1 MSDTNKTRDQLS
13 DGLDSMRRRI
23 AELETGPNEG
33 GQTQTALERFR
44 ERLRILF
51 EFASDA
57 YILVDFEGRIV
68 DGNSAA
74 GELTGYTREETI
86 GRSLVQINL
95 VHPDDLPKAAANLAK
110 TASGQPA
117 GPTEYRLTR
126 KDGSERVVET
136 KSFPVKV
143 GSETL
148 VLANARDITE
158 RRRTEEAL
166 KRAQQ
171 EMEARVRER
180 TADLAKANEELLREV
195 AEHRKTEA
203 ALRASEET
211 YRLVA
216 ENQTDVV
223 WAMDMNLRHTYCSPS
238 VTRLRGVSLEE
249 AMAEAPEDYLA
260 PSSLEIAMQALAE
273 ELAVENMG
281 QKDLSRTRN
290 LELEMTR
297 KDGSTVWTDNTIAPL
312 RDQEGRLVGLVGV
325 MRDISARRKAEEE
338 LRASEERYRVLA
350 ETANEMIVVAQ
361 DEVLKYSNPKAVE
374 ITGYSREEMARMP
387 FTELI
392 HPDDR
397 RMVME
402 RYLRRLSGEEFTHAY
417 PFRVVDKAGGIKWVE
432 INAVRT
438 TWEGKPA
445 TLNFLDD
452 ITQRRE
458 SEEAVAHHVKR
469 VEALHAVARTVC
481 ETLDRGELLNSALE
495 KVVEVTSADIGSIY
509 ILDEPEKVLSLKAQR
524 GMTDEFVRNVS
535 AVKLDDKELQTLRQ
549 WKELHAPLS
558 QVRSERTLRSVS
570 EALEKEQIRSF
581 AAVPLTAK
589 GNLQGVLSVGSRTGR
604 EFTPDDIDLLVAIG
618 QEIGVG
624 IENSMLL
631 ERTRE
636 LSITDDLTG
645 LYNRRHFYE
654 TLDIEMSRT
663 QRYGRPFSLVMV
675 DLDGFKAYNDKFGHA
690 TGDRVLKAF
699 AQTLTSAL
707 RKTDIAFRY
716 GGDEFTIIQ
725 PGTDADRAGKIVERI
740 RSKWLQ
746 KLKAE
751 KLDLETPLGFSAGIS
766 QFPKDAQTADAL
778 VSLADSALYRS
789 KRAGGFRTTLSS
801 DLVRA

>member
-1 MSDTNKTRDQLS
+1 MSDSDKTRDQLS
-13 DGLDSMRRRI
+13 DELNSMRRRV
-23 AELETGPNEG
+23 AELETAPNEG
-33 GQTQTALERFR
+33 GQTQTALEHFR
-44 ERLRILF
+44 EQLRLLF

-57 YILVDFEGRIV
+57 YLLADFEGRIV

-74 GELTGYTREETI
+74 GELTGYTREEAI

-95 VHPDDLPKAAANLAK
+95 VHPDDLPKVAANLAK

-216 ENQTDVV
+216 DNQTDVV

-238 VTRLRGVSLEE
+238 ITRLRGVSLEE
-249 AMAEAPEDYLA
+249 AMAEAVEDFLT
-260 PSSLEIAMQALAE
+260 PSSLKVAMEALAE
-273 ELAVENMG
+273 ELALENMD
-281 QKDLSRTRN
+281 QKDLWRTRN
-290 LELEMTR
+290 LVLEMTR
-297 KDGSTVWTDNTIAPL
+297 KDGSTVWTDNTISPL
-312 RDQEGRLVGLVGV
+312 RDAEGRLLGIVGV
-325 MRDISARRKAEEE
+325 SRDISARRKAEEE
-338 LRASEERYRVLA
+338 LKASEERYRVLA

-361 DEVLKYSNPKAVE
+361 DEVLKYSNPKTVE
-374 ITGYSREEMARMP
+374 ITGYSREEMARMS

-392 HPDDR
+392 HPADR
-397 RMVME
+397 QMVME
-402 RYLRRLSGEEFTHAY
+402 RHLRRLSGEEFTHVY
-417 PFRVVDKAGGIKWVE
+417 PFRLVDKAGRIKWVE
-432 INAVRT
+432 INAIRT

-458 SEEAVAHHVKR
+458 AEEAVVHHVKR
-469 VEALHAVARTVC
+469 VEALHAVARTVS

-495 KVVEVTSADIGSIY
+495 KVVEVMSADIGSIY

-549 WKELHAPLS
+549 WKEQHAPLS

-581 AAVPLTAK
+581 AAVPLSVK
-589 GNLQGVLSVGSRTGR
+589 GNLQGVLSVGSRTSR

-663 QRYGRPFSLVMV
+663 QRYGRPFSLAMV

-699 AQTLTSAL
+699 AQTLTAAL

-751 KLDLETPLGFSAGIS
+751 KLDLGTPLGFSAGIS

-778 VSLADSALYRS
+778 VSLADTALYRS
-789 KRAGGFRTTLSS
+789 KRAGGFRTTLAY